1 MNQLR
6 RLGRHAP
13 IPVFILHQNIVLH
26 FGLRHVVYPAL
37 HGRIALFD
45 GAIIAKLAVKH
56 VGYVKIGSRPSH
68 VIMEDGPVTGRYHR
82 DTSIFIHGLFY
93 IHQPLLI
100 HQGIAENETFTIG
113 TGSAVAQPSKT
124 FITLGAVGRHTAIV
138 STDSPIGILVKSV
151 NQLLGSLERTVRCHF
166 IIHHLTGEIIR
177 CRFIVQTG
185 YFHKTETMVNKQ
197 RFPNKLT
204 VSGRSINIRDKGTA
218 QVVKIQFRTIVLQHF
233 GKTHGN
239 GLVLLAT
246 QFHLL
251 YSYHILPHIHDISSI
266 TYRFNGYWL
275 YFLHHLQTRR
285 ELCHKFSF
293 GSLHPFG
300 QLPSG
305 IIIAAFRPFTQFQAG
320 IVMFTVKFVVRS
332 YRTVVR
338 RFPGIIADYR
348 HRLTIVVL
356 YIQLR
361 HETGQTKTY
370 HPIGAHGKIAA
381 VAQSHAYRIGTGLQ
395 QGGDII
401 GQIRYRS
408 IVPGRQRTE
417 YIVSNPLAIH
427 IAYGRAYSRNIKDCT
442 LRL

>member
-1 MNQLR
+1 M
-6 RLGRHAP
+6 
-13 IPVFILHQNIVLH
+13 
-26 FGLRHVVYPAL
+26 VYPAL

-56 VGYVKIGSRPSH
+56 VGYVKIGSRPSY

-166 IIHHLTGEIIR
+166 IIHHLTDEIIR

-251 YSYHILPHIHDISSI
+251 YSYHILPHIH
-266 TYRFNGYWL
+266 
-275 YFLHHLQTRR
+275 

-361 HETGQTKTY
+361 HE
-370 HPIGAHGKIAA
+370 A
-381 VAQSHAYRIGTGLQ
+381 R
-395 QGGDII
+395 
-401 GQIRYRS
+401 
-408 IVPGRQRTE
+408 
-417 YIVSNPLAIH
+417 
-427 IAYGRAYSRNIKDCT
+427 
-442 LRL
+442 